1 MRGKFYHDMYYEVI
15 CMDAGL
21 LCGVLVGLIVLSFCP
36 VIMGANHVLVVV
48 EGICYILQW
57 RG

>member
-1 MRGKFYHDMYYEVI
+1 MYYEVI